1 MQIIARFSVDK
12 WAQEEPWAP
21 SGTGQSKNSAGR
33 MGLVSSVKPS
43 EGVRGHRCSLAV
55 LICPPEAGVGCTLY
69 LRMCRF
75 PLPLRRPGGQG
86 NAVSF
91 FFSPVFFLIVGFG
104 GGIWSALEY
113 SPFSPVHWQSEM
125 LPATF
130 SPLISP
136 NLILFLH
143 GGGNFR
149 CQEES
154 SRSIYVISRRRC
166 QSSSP
171 SLLFSW

>member
-1 MQIIARFSVDK
+1 M
-12 WAQEEPWAP
+12 
-21 SGTGQSKNSAGR
+21 GTGRALGTIWHQTEQKLSCENGSCFICEALGRGQGTPVQLGSAH
-33 MGLVSSVKPS
+33 VSSWGWGGMHPIPESVQIPTSS
-43 EGVRGHRCSLAV
+43 EKAWQTGKHSL
-55 LICPPEAGVGCTLY
+55 
-69 LRMCRF
+69 
-75 PLPLRRPGGQG
+75 
-86 NAVSF
+86 F
-91 FFSPVFFLIVGFG
+91 FFSPIFFLIVGFG

-113 SPFSPVHWQSEM
+113 SPFSPVHRQSEM

-154 SRSIYVISRRRC
+154 SRSIYVISRRKC